1 MPALEGEFS
10 SADAIV
16 TGDELRGLLA
26 QADFVD
32 AAMTGSGRVLSSLS

>member
-1 MPALEGEFS
+1 V
-10 SADAIV
+10 V
-16 TGDELRGLLA
+16 TGDELRALLA